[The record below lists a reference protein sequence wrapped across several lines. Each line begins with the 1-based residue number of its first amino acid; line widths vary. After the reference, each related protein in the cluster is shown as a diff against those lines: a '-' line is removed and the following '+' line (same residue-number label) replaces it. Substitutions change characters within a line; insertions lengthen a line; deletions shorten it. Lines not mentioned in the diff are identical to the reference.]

1 MTFSGCRQLTGSMRP
16 RRPICG
22 WQHMALNNQ
31 RENTMRHMYL
41 LALMILVLF
50 APVLSAQ
57 DGAAIYKERC
67 ASCHDA
73 PEGRVPSITAIKA
86 MTGEAIFIALTNGVM
101 RNQAQGLS
109 TPQIFT
115 LIGYIAPT
123 GAANAPSL
131 TRTCKGDSSISADA
145 FKSSMNGPRWN
156 GWSTSP
162 TNSRFQ
168 DARSSG
174 LTASNVPA
182 LKLKWAFN
190 LGAVT
195 IARSQPA
202 IVGGRVYIA
211 TATGAVYSLD
221 AATGCTHWGFKA
233 NQVRSGVAIGD
244 ANGAP
249 AVFFADTGGTVY
261 ALNASTGEL
270 IWKVRPVDHF
280 ATMATATPRVH
291 NGVVYQPFSSFEEVL
306 AADPNYPCCT
316 FRGSV
321 VALEAATGKKIW
333 QTFTIP
339 DAAKPTGKTVSGKQ
353 QLGPSGAGIW
363 STPTIDEQRGAL
375 YVSTGDNYSDP
386 PSTMSDAVVAMS
398 LKTGEL
404 LWSRQLTEKDA
415 FNVGCSIP
423 QRPNCPESNGPD
435 FDFGQPPILVALGGN
450 RRALVIGQKSGMVHA
465 IDPDR
470 NGAVLWQTRA
480 GQGSALGGSQWGSAS
495 DGEKVFVAISDI
507 GISNQPDPTVP
518 QGFRSVLDPN
528 KGGGLHALDLKTGKI
543 VWSAKPSPCPPD
555 RTNCSPAQSAAVT
568 AMPGVV
574 FSGSVDGHL
583 RAYSTTTGAVVWD
596 VDTAREFPTVN
607 DKPAR
612 GGSLDVAGPAI
623 VNGMLFVNSGY
634 SQWGGMPGNVL
645 LVFSVDGK

>member
-1 MTFSGCRQLTGSMRP
+1 MRYM
-16 RRPICG
+16 C
-22 WQHMALNNQ
+22 
-31 RENTMRHMYL
+31 L
-41 LALMILVLF
+41 LALSILVLSTQ
-50 APVLSAQ
+50 VLSAQ

-73 PEGRVPSITAIKA
+73 PEGRIPALSAIKA
-86 MTGEAIFIALTNGVM
+86 MSGEAIYVALTSGAM
-101 RNQAQGLS
+101 KTQAQGLS
-109 TPQIFT
+109 TPQVFA

-123 GAANAPSL
+123 GAANTPSL
-131 TRTCKGDSSISADA
+131 ERTCIGDSSISTAA
-145 FKSSMNGPRWN
+145 FKSSMNAPRWN
-156 GWSTSP
+156 GWSTGP
-162 TNSRFQ
+162 NNARFQ
-168 DARSSG
+168 DARSAG
-174 LTASNVPA
+174 LTASKVPE

-195 IARSQPA
+195 IARSQPT

-233 NQVRSGVAIGD
+233 NQVRSGVAVGD
-244 ANGAP
+244 SKGTP
-249 AVFFADTGGTVY
+249 AVFFADAGATVY
-261 ALNASTGEL
+261 AVNASTGEL
-270 IWKVRPVDHF
+270 IWKIRPVDHL

-291 NGVVYQPFSSFEEVL
+291 NGVVYQPFSSLEEVL
-306 AADPNYPCCT
+306 AADPNYQCCT

-321 VALEAATGKKIW
+321 VALDAATGKKIW

-339 DAAKPTGKTVSGKQ
+339 DPAKPTSKTASGTQ
-353 QLGPSGAGIW
+353 QYGPSGAGVW
-363 STPTIDEQRGAL
+363 STPTIDEQLGAL
-375 YVSTGDNYSDP
+375 YISTGDNYSDP
-386 PSTMSDAVVAMS
+386 PSTTSDAVVALS

-435 FDFGQPPILVALGGN
+435 FDFGQPPILVSLGGN
-450 RRALVIGQKSGMVHA
+450 KRALVIGQKSGMVHA
-465 IDPDR
+465 IDPD
-470 NGAVLWQTRA
+470 NKGAVLWQTRA

-495 DGEKVFVAISDI
+495 DGQKVFVAISDI
-507 GISNQPDPTVP
+507 GISTRPDPTLP

-543 VWSAKPSPCPPD
+543 VWSAKPSPCAAD

-568 AMPGVV
+568 AIPGVV

-583 RAYSTTTGAVVWD
+583 RGYSTATGAVIWD
-596 VDTAREFPTVN
+596 VDTTREFVTVN
-607 DKPAR
+607 AKPAH
-612 GGSLDVAGPAI
+612 GGSIDVAGPAI

-634 SQWGGMPGNVL
+634 GQWGGMPGNVL
-645 LVFSVDGK
+645 LAFSVDGK